1 MLLREKMSGFLKS
14 LFKKNLFKMN
24 KDTTASVEVSSTI
37 VMDKEI
43 FALIVQLFDVISE
56 LNKQLS
62 DISVKAGENNDVV
75 AGQISSVSSN
85 VNNESFNLQEAFT
98 NLMSLV
104 ANMQQI
110 AQSADEITH
119 STDDAT
125 NLVNDGSKVVKGLFE
140 QMAVISSMVTDLSNI
155 ITTLKERSEQIQ
167 SITDTIKSI
176 SAQTNLLAL
185 NAAIESAR
193 AGEQGKGFAV
203 VADEVRKL
211 SEQSNKATGEIAQL
225 IANIKQETDSAF
237 EKMKIGALEVSKGS
251 NLAGNTN
258 EAFKN
263 ILNLVI
269 TINSK
274 MQEISAS
281 VEENS
286 ANSEGIVS
294 SLNLITEKS
303 KDNASSTKKVSEL
316 SEKQT
321 GNILEFFTLTQ
332 QMSDLL
338 REINERL
345 HEVKLD

>member
-1 MLLREKMSGFLKS
+1 MSTFVKK
-14 LFKKNLFKMN
+14 LFKLN
-24 KDTTASVEVSSTI
+24 KDIADQTQVNTTIIMEKDSFT
-37 VMDKEI
+37 
-43 FALIVQLFDVISE
+43 LITQLFDVISE
-56 LNKQLS
+56 LNNQLS
-62 DISVKAGENNDVV
+62 NISVKAGENNDVV
-75 AGQISSVSSN
+75 AGQISSVSFN
-85 VNNESFNLQEAFT
+85 VSEESFNLQDAFS

-110 AQSADEITH
+110 SQSAEEITC
-119 STDDAT
+119 STDNAS
-125 NLVNDGSKVVKGLFE
+125 NLVNDGSLVVKRLFE
-140 QMAVISSMVTDLSNI
+140 QMNVISSIVIDLSNI
-155 ITTLKERSEQIQ
+155 ITTLKERSDQIQ

-193 AGEQGKGFAV
+193 AGEQGRGFAV

-211 SEQSNKATGEIAQL
+211 SEQSNKATGEIATL
-225 IANIKQETDSAF
+225 IGNIKKETELAF
-237 EKMKIGALEVSKGS
+237 EKMKKGAFEVSKGS
-251 NLAGNTN
+251 NLAGDTN

-263 ILNLVI
+263 ILDSVI

-286 ANSEGIVS
+286 ANSEGIVN

-303 KDNASSTKKVSEL
+303 KGNASSSKNVSEL

-321 GNILEFFTLTQ
+321 GNIIELFTLSR
-332 QMSDLL
+332 QMSELL
-338 REINERL
+338 E
-345 HEVKLD
+345 EVETNLGNVKE